1 MEGERESVG
10 GQESGRLGKHIQ
22 KDKDEGQE
30 KRKKTKGKRE
40 KGKEEKGKKG
50 AWRKQRVKKTKQ

>member
-40 KGKEEKGKKG
+40 KKKKE
-50 AWRKQRVKKTKQ
+50 RKAHGENRG